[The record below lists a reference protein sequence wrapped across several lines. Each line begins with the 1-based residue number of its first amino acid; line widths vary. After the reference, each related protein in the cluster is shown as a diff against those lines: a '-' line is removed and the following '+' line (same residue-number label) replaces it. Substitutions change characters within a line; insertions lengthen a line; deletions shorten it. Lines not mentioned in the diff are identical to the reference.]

1 MPKDNMKLWTVGQID
16 ATGVRGPHEVELE
29 NISKNKYPLFI
40 NLDRNALEELITQEL
55 GAKVQNLGMNEDWT
69 ISIELFPEVIIHLSY
84 SYYGDEFGDEIEAEI
99 KFFFSGDR
107 AYWVPG
113 EDTATYIDI
122 VMDFIE
128 RLLKNKEPFERN
140 YDKKTELMEKVLIQR
155 TKPFT
160 YLKNTDKDALSEFI
174 GAKVWRTETGWRI
187 KKEFFPQM
195 FAEVIWTENKGLDIS
210 FSGDKLMNMGS
221 YHAELIGIFIINH
234 ILRYITINNE
244 DKPLPDIC
252 HIMFSRMFT
261 KQKGWEHRTR

>member
-1 MPKDNMKLWTVGQID
+1 MGKENIKLWTVGQID

-29 NISKNKYPLFI
+29 NISKNKYPLFV
-40 NLDRNALEELITQEL
+40 NLDYNKLEKLIIKEL
-55 GAKVQNLGMNEDWT
+55 GANFQDLGRDEDWT
-69 ISIELFPEVIIHLSY
+69 ISIELFPEVVIHLSY
-84 SYYGDEFGDEIEAEI
+84 TYYGDEFGDETEAEI

-107 AYWVPG
+107 SFWVPG

-128 RLLKNKEPFERN
+128 RLLRDKEPFEKN
-140 YDKKTELMEKVLIQR
+140 YSEKTDLMKKVLIQR
-155 TKPFT
+155 SKPFI
-160 YLKNTDKDALSEFI
+160 YLKDRDKDDLAEFV
-174 GAKVWRTETGWRI
+174 GAKIWKTQSGWRI

-195 FAEVIWTENKGLDIS
+195 FAEIIWTEDNGLDIK
-210 FSGDKLMNMGS
+210 FSGENLKNMSS

-234 ILRYITINNE
+234 ILRYITIKNE

-252 HIMFSRMFT
+252 TIMFSRMFT

>member
-1 MPKDNMKLWTVGQID
+1 MSKENLKLWTVGQID
-16 ATGVRGPHEVELE
+16 ATGVRGPHEAELE

-40 NLDRNALEELITQEL
+40 DLDQNILENIVTKEL
-55 GAKVQNLGMNEDWT
+55 GAKFVDLGMDEDWSL
-69 ISIELFPEVIIHLSY
+69 SIELFPKVIIHFSY
-84 SYYGDEFGDEIEAEI
+84 TYYGDEFGDETEAEI

-107 AYWVPG
+107 SYWVPG

-128 RLLKNKEPFERN
+128 RLLKDKEPFEKDYN
-140 YDKKTELMEKVLIQR
+140 EKTELMEKVLIQR
-155 TKPFT
+155 SKPFA
-160 YLKNTDKDALSEFI
+160 YLKKNDKDDLVEFI
-174 GAKVWRTETGWRI
+174 GGKVWKTDSGWRI

-195 FAEVIWTENKGLDIS
+195 FAEIIWSDDDILDIA
-210 FSGDKLMNMGS
+210 FSGEKLENIGS

-234 ILRYITINNE
+234 ILRYITIKNQ

-261 KQKGWEHRTR
+261 KEKGWEHRTR